1 VQNEELDRLLE
12 LKEHLD
18 GRVDFLIKQI
28 EKKDK
33 LIEMLK
39 SQRGVTA
46 AEFCSAT
53 GSTKC
58 TSRISDLKKNGLTI
72 VDKWEH
78 SIHYGTAPYKRYW
91 LKEDGRE
98 V

>member
-1 VQNEELDRLLE
+1 MA
-12 LKEHLD
+12 K
-18 GRVDFLIKQI
+18 GK
-28 EKKDK
+28 KKDK

-39 SQRGVTA
+39 SKRGVTA

-58 TSRISDLKKNGLTI
+58 TSRISDFKKQGLPI
-72 VDKWEH
+72 VDEWEH
-78 SIHYGTAPYKRYW
+78 SFHYGTAPYKRYF